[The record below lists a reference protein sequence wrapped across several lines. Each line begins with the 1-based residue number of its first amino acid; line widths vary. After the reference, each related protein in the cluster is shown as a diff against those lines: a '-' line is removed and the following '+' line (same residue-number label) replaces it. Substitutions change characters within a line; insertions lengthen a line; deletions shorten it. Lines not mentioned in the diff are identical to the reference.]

1 LCPNEEKLE
10 LLVLNNAQ
18 KYVKN
23 EELSVSINY
32 DFDKKYHSIETY
44 RNQNRGYSKKADN
57 FKDIVY
63 S

>member
-1 LCPNEEKLE
+1 ME

-32 DFDKKYHSIETY
+32 DFDKKYHSVETY
-44 RNQNRGYSKKADN
+44 INQNRGYSKKADN